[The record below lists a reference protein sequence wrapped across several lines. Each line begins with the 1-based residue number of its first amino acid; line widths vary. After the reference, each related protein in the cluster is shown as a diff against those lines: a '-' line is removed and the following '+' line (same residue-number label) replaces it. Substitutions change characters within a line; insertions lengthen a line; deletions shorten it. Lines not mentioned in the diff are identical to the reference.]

1 MIRVAHALFLSLPGP
16 GRLLLLLLGRLR
28 LIVHGGL
35 LRSGSVFL
43 PSVAILDG
51 WRVCPRCGGR
61 LRHEQGRVE
70 CGACSFVFY
79 ANPKPTAC
87 ALVVDDE
94 GRILLVRRA
103 TEVENGKWDLPGGY
117 LEEGEHPEDAVVR
130 EVREETGLEIEV
142 GELYGVWMD
151 WYGDAPDAASTM
163 NLYWLARA
171 VGGEPSAADDVD
183 ALAWFAPDELP
194 PDDEIAFENVPLVLH
209 AWRKHSR

>member
-1 MIRVAHALFLSLPGP
+1 MSP
-16 GRLLLLLLGRLR
+16 LR
-28 LIVHGGL
+28 WPAAPH
-35 LRSGSVFL
+35 
-43 PSVAILDG
+43 
-51 WRVCPRCGGR
+51 
-61 LRHEQGRVE
+61 
-70 CGACSFVFY
+70 
-79 ANPKPTAC
+79 
-87 ALVVDDE
+87 
-94 GRILLVRRA
+94 
-103 TEVENGKWDLPGGY
+103 
-117 LEEGEHPEDAVVR
+117 
-130 EVREETGLEIEV
+130 EIEV